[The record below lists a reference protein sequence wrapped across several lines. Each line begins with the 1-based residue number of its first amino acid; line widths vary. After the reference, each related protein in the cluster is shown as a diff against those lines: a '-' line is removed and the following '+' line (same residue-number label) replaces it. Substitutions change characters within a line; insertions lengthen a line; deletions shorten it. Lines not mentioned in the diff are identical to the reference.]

1 LHVCL
6 KILKAFHN
14 TLDEIQTAI
23 NAVIAALTD
32 EYVVAFHYVLWRVVF
47 MLCIAPM
54 KTVLESLYSSL
65 LIGPALREAGLLM
78 LGSPLHKVI
87 NNLTAE
93 FLRAELIERSEMLI
107 EFLAHDT
114 PREFD
119 REAEAF
125 MKLPTTLTLPPDE
138 RLRQLANHL
147 MGLTA
152 SLFSSSRGKLHRR
165 SPLVHR
171 RKVRRGARPARARSD
186 RRRRRRRLPA
196 RQTRPHGPHQ
206 RPQGQPGHLPRV
218 SPLSTRVH
226 SLSLCP
232 FFTSGLAIIK

>member
-1 LHVCL
+1 MYVS
-6 KILKAFHN
+6 KKAFHN

-54 KTVLESLYSSL
+54 KTVLESLHTSL

-125 MKLPTTLTLPPDE
+125 MKLPTTLTLTPDE

-152 SLFSSSRGKLHRR
+152 SLFSRRVESFIDAHRSYIVEKYAAALDQR
-165 SPLVHR
+165 VPGLTDADAAGVFQHVKPDLMARINALKANQAIFRECR
-171 RKVRRGARPARARSD
+171 R
-186 RRRRRRRLPA
+186 
-196 RQTRPHGPHQ
+196 
-206 RPQGQPGHLPRV
+206 
-218 SPLSTRVH
+218 
-226 SLSLCP
+226 
-232 FFTSGLAIIK
+232 